1 MLEFQKGNSDHPT
14 GNMLVYCHVRGHNP
28 VEPGGDLIVCNV
40 VVSYVSARSNH
51 FPVVIF
57 PPTSLP
63 GYDDLELLLELGEN
77 YDLIQLEDFEI
88 PDDQEEDAY
97 VRERLDVFN
106 RYVMEYV
113 ELCREHIQ
121 AEISRQS
128 PPDQPTQ
135 SQWIREIPD
144 LRSESDNRPDGGDSS
159 GLDSGLHEERAPGA
173 GSSGTPP
180 APQRSG
186 GRFGRPGGRSGGI
199 KIARFRGDE
208 ASALDFLESWVD
220 QAPDLARAADRP
232 DELNKVIRFIA
243 SNYPRYDIHNFERIL
258 NRAQTELPRLYLQKF
273 RAIFTEEYEQ
283 AAQIQ
288 STIRRLEKS

>member
-1 MLEFQKGNSDHPT
+1 MLEFQRGNADHPT

-28 VEPGGDLIVCNV
+28 VQPGGDLIVCNV

-63 GYDDLELLLELGEN
+63 GYADLELLLELGEN
-77 YDLIQLEDFEI
+77 YDLVQLDDFEI
-88 PDDQEEDAY
+88 PEGADEDAY

-121 AEISRQS
+121 DELHRQSLTNPELAREIS
-128 PPDQPTQ
+128 DQ
-135 SQWIREIPD
+135 D
-144 LRSESDNRPDGGDSS
+144 SDSDITAGPGTTETETRGGSGANSAGARGGRGDSKN
-159 GLDSGLHEERAPGA
+159 D
-173 GSSGTPP
+173 
-180 APQRSG
+180 
-186 GRFGRPGGRSGGI
+186 GI
-199 KIARFRGDE
+199 KIVRFQGDE
-208 ASALDFLESWVD
+208 ASALDFLEAWVK
-220 QAPDLARAADRP
+220 QPAVERP
-232 DELNKVIRFIA
+232 FDEFKKVIRFMK

-258 NRAQTELPRLYLQKF
+258 DRTQTDLPRLYLEKF
-273 RAIFTEEYEQ
+273 RAIYSEQYEQ

-288 STIRRLEKS
+288 STIRRLETS